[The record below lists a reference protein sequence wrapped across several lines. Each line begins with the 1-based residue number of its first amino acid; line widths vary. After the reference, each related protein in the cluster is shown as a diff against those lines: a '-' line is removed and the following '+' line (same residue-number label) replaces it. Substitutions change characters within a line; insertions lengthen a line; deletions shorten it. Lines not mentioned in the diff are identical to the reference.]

1 MTETSPRDMQLLLQN
16 TVRLDVQCSRDNGSI
31 LVKVSGIETAE
42 VQTYFYSL
50 SGPKPIFHFVSLTP
64 LSLHREPSRFYI
76 TGSLVLKCLNNLC
89 DILIGTRFLNACAR
103 SSKVTIKKRKYPQ
116 SQVGWKDYLCIL
128 IFDIFSV
135 HETS

>member
-1 MTETSPRDMQLLLQN
+1 MTETSTRDMQLLLQN
-16 TVRLDVQCSRDNGSI
+16 TVRLDVQCTRDNGLI

-42 VQTYFYSL
+42 VQTYFYSPSL

-64 LSLHREPSRFYI
+64 LSLHREPYRFYI

-89 DILIGTRFLNACAR
+89 DILIGTKCLCSVFESDN
-103 SSKVTIKKRKYPQ
+103 KKKCKYPQ
-116 SQVGWKDYLCIL
+116 CQAGWKDYLCIL